1 MNRQPTSNTNAI
13 DHLFYT
19 PSNFEMLAS
28 LIKDT
33 LQTRHNIS
41 TQGAVNQCVKNEI
54 LDIMKRVYENRFEIE
69 SKGPRSLSEYNLMMN
84 KQVLDIAVVRLPQL
98 IQQNLSCRP
107 DASSRSL
114 QSVDGAFKRLQDER
128 NASVEKPQ
136 NPFMQEKRSVAQHT
150 DHATQ
155 IHSLNQGNAES
166 YIQKQTA
173 DVPTDT
179 NIGNVS
185 SYNDTSEVLSFLNE
199 PNKASSNL
207 SLADTIKQFNEENTE
222 MELKGDSFVATLE
235 EKLKQR
241 EQDFLNSTAL
251 TPIQEKVL
259 QQQIADDA
267 AAPIQNSYPMDD
279 TSSGNLPLSLDSRTE
294 LMSSIPDK
302 EVQSEKRVVEWVR
315 KHTTIQLN
323 SADRKAGQS
332 RYDYTIDTSLF
343 NTDIKHIE
351 CLEVKSLVMPTFEMS
366 EVDANSVNQY
376 VLVDIPELN
385 THNVGSNSALSNS
398 QCMMFVER
406 THTESSNNRGCMT
419 LKNENNTKTLYAKN
433 VMRQFPRQLTV
444 RVLDVNGAVFGNEL
458 TMDNISISRIQP
470 LVSNGSTNEEVVVV
484 QFEKPFA
491 VGVQFRVGDIVRFS
505 NVVMKLNGEVESNM
519 SEFLNRKKGHKIVGF
534 GVTKSWNK
542 TPLTQTW
549 CKAIHLSAYQ
559 DDSDSAIPSWGVDDG
574 AELET
579 VTGSFATFS
588 ANFDN
593 DTWLDEDGAEI
604 SGSIMNISAQ
614 NTLSLVVTSLS
625 PSTSVFQH
633 E

>member
-1 MNRQPTSNTNAI
+1 MNRQPTSNAI

-41 TQGAVNQCVKNEI
+41 TQGSVNQCVKNEI
-54 LDIMKRVYENRFEIE
+54 LDIMKRVYDNRFEIE
-69 SKGPRSLSEYNLMMN
+69 HKGPHSLSEYNLMMN
-84 KQVLDIAVVRLPQL
+84 KQVLDIAVARLPQL

-107 DASSRSL
+107 DATARGL
-114 QSVDGAFKRLQDER
+114 QSIDGAFKRLQDER
-128 NASVEKPQ
+128 NASVEKPK

-155 IHSLNQGNAES
+155 AHSVNQGNAAS
-166 YIQKQTA
+166 YVAKQTA
-173 DVPTDT
+173 DVSRDSSV
-179 NIGNVS
+179 GNVS
-185 SYNDTSEVLSFLNE
+185 SYNDTNEVLSFLNA
-199 PNKASSNL
+199 PNENASSL
-207 SLADTIKQFNEENTE
+207 SLADTIKQFNEENAD
-222 MELKGDSFVATLE
+222 MEVKGDSFVASLE

-241 EQDFLNSTAL
+241 EQDFLQGTSL
-251 TPIQEKVL
+251 TPMQEKVL

-267 AAPIQNSYPMDD
+267 ATPIQNSYPMDD
-279 TSSGNLPLSLDSRTE
+279 ASSGNLPVSMDSRTE

-302 EVQSEKRVVEWVR
+302 EVKSEKPVVEWTR
-315 KHTTIQLN
+315 KYTTIQLN
-323 SADRKAGQS
+323 SADRKSGQS

-366 EVDANSVNQY
+366 SVDANAVNQY

-406 THTESSNNRGCMT
+406 THSESSNNRGCMT
-419 LKNENNTKTLYAKN
+419 LKNENDTKTLYAKN

-458 TMDNISISRIQP
+458 TMDNISISRIEP
-470 LVSNGSTNEEVVVV
+470 LVSNGVANEEVVVV

-491 VGVQFRVGDIVRFS
+491 VGVQFRTGDIVRFN
-505 NVVMKLNGEVESNM
+505 NVSMKIGANVESEI
-519 SEFLNRKKGHKIVGF
+519 SEFLNRKKGHKIVDF

-549 CKAIHLSAYQ
+549 CKEIHLSAYK
-559 DDSDSAIPSWGVDDG
+559 DDVDSAIPSWGVDDN
-574 AELET
+574 AQLQD
-579 VTGSFATFS
+579 VTGSFAAFS
-588 ANFDN
+588 SNFGN
-593 DTWLDEDGAEI
+593 DTWLDEAGAEI

-614 NTLSLVVTSLS
+614 NTLSLVVTSLT
-625 PSTSVFQH
+625 PSTSIFQH